1 MVPGPSNLG
10 PTAGTLP
17 SPASS
22 KIRWSR
28 PATLL
33 YLALPLSIGVIA
45 ASDPGF
51 TAAGLASYLPTATV
65 DVSYSFLRMSAAYV
79 LSLAFALSYGYYAAA
94 HRTGE
99 RVMIPILD
107 ILQSVPILG
116 FFPIVV
122 LVLYNL
128 QPSGFGPNLASV
140 ILIFTSMSWNMVF
153 GVYESLK
160 TVPSD
165 LREAA
170 DTFGLK
176 GWLRF
181 RRLLFPATVNRLVYN
196 SVLSWTGGWFFLVE
210 AEIFTTNGAALPGIG
225 SFLSFAASGHN
236 SEQFLA
242 GLIVL
247 VIVIALLDFL
257 LWRPLGHYA
266 ERFRFDQ
273 APSGEGEPIMPAGT
287 SGRFR
292 RAASYVTRGVR
303 TGVTRLSTPLV
314 QLAAITV
321 RPSRRP
327 SARRQA
333 VIYHLS
339 LGTILVLVWL
349 MLIAIVVAVY
359 TVFSGTIL
367 PPVRAQMLM
376 LPLAVGFSIT
386 RLVIA
391 YAICLAIALPLAL
404 LMARGPRA
412 RRVGLPIVEVVASFP
427 ATALFPVIIFE
438 LVPYISAE
446 GAAILMLMTGMIW
459 YLFFNLLSGI
469 RSIPPDLEEAARSFG
484 LKGRKLLRR
493 VLVPGVFTALITG
506 SITAFGG
513 GWNTLIV
520 AEYLKVGSGQSL
532 SVLGVGQLID
542 IGYGESANGG
552 YPLMV
557 AALFALIA
565 TVITINELIWKPL
578 YRRAVER
585 YRYD

>member
-17 SPASS
+17 SPAPS

-33 YLALPLSIGVIA
+33 YLAVPLSIGVIA

-99 RVMIPILD
+99 RVMIPVLD

-170 DTFGLK
+170 DTFGLR

-333 VIYHLS
+333 VIYHIS

-376 LPLAVGFSIT
+376 LPLAVGFSIS

-438 LVPYISAE
+438 LVPYISEE

-520 AEYLKVGSGQSL
+520 AEYLEVGSGPSL

-542 IGYGESANGG
+542 IGYAESANGG

-565 TVITINELIWKPL
+565 SVIIINELIWKPL